1 MESKTPKKNNY
12 LQYKYAILLVVTLIS
27 ALKYDLHPT

>member
-1 MESKTPKKNNY
+1 MELGTLKKKY
-12 LQYKYAILLVVTLIS
+12 FLQYTYALLQAVPLIS